1 MQDVY
6 SNSSIIRGRIALVV
20 VNRGRIVVLVIK
32 CTAYRQNGRIKS
44 VTFRSNNFGD
54 TFLGFGILSPK
65 IHNVCEM
72 SSTAWNMKKQE
83 DNKKLLEL
91 P

>member
-1 MQDVY
+1 M
-6 SNSSIIRGRIALVV
+6 LV
-20 VNRGRIVVLVIK
+20 GAGLIVLAIK

-44 VTFRSNNFGD
+44 VDFRSNSFGD

-65 IHNVCEM
+65 IQNVCEM
-72 SSTAWNMKKQE
+72 SSTAWNKKKE
-83 DNKKLLEL
+83 ETYKKLLEL